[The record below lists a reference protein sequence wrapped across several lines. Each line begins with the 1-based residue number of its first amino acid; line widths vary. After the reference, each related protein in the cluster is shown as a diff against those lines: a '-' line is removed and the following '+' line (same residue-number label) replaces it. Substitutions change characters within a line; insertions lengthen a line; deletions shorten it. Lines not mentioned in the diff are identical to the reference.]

1 MPGGETESNVSAWTV
16 DSLKELMLSVLTE
29 MDRRYEQRFEA
40 QQVALRDALLAQEKA
55 VTAALNAAER
65 AVSKAELASE
75 RRFESIN
82 EFRGQL
88 ADQAATLMPRAETA
102 VLLDSINE
110 RLATIEKRVDER
122 AGALKGQ
129 ETLRAVL
136 LTTAGLLIAAIAVTV
151 ALVK

>member
-16 DSLKELMLSVLTE
+16 DSLKELMMAVLEE

-40 QQVALRDALLAQEKA
+40 QQVALRDALISSEKA
-55 VTAALNAAER
+55 VNAALNAAER

-88 ADQAATLMPRAETA
+88 ADQAATLMPRAETT
-102 VLLDSINE
+102 VLLSAIND
-110 RLATIEKRVDER
+110 RLATLETRVTER
-122 AGALKGQ
+122 AGALQGQ
-129 ETLRAVL
+129 NAMRAALFTVC
-136 LTTAGLLIAAIAVTV
+136 GLVIAALAVTI